1 MEVENTSVDELLE
14 FSITYSATITSWSGS
29 TPICN
34 TVTTSNGGTD
44 KVCVCPEGQ
53 IEVNGVCEDIVDKTA
68 VVSGNQILYEVAGYL
83 QPDSTITINDAVNGD
98 VVYNGD
104 FAMTAVAGTG
114 VMTVI
119 NSTATTVEMEVENTS
134 VDELLEFSITYSAT
148 ITSWSGSTPI
158 CNTVTTSNGGT
169 DTVCVCPE
177 GQIEVNGVCEDIVD
191 KTAVVSGNQILYE
204 VAGYLQPDST
214 ITINDAVNGD
224 VVYNGDFAMTA
235 VAGTGVMTVINS
247 TATTVEMEVENTS
260 VDELLEFSIT
270 YSATITSWSGSTPI
284 CNTVTTS
291 NGGTDT
297 VCMSRRSDRG
307 ERCL

>member
-1 MEVENTSVDELLE
+1 M
-14 FSITYSATITSWSGS
+14 
-29 TPICN
+29 
-34 TVTTSNGGTD
+34 
-44 KVCVCPEGQ
+44 
-53 IEVNGVCEDIVDKTA
+53 NGVCEDIVDKTA

-177 GQIEVNGVCEDIVD
+177 GQIEVNGVCENRIE
-191 KTAVVSGNQILYE
+191 KYSTLSGDQILYSL
-204 VAGYLQPDST
+204 VGYQEPASSV
-214 ITINDAVNGD
+214 TINDAV
-224 VVYNGDFAMTA
+224 
-235 VAGTGVMTVINS
+235 S
-247 TATTVEMEVENTS
+247 
-260 VDELLEFSIT
+260 
-270 YSATITSWSGSTPI
+270 
-284 CNTVTTS
+284 
-291 NGGTDT
+291 
-297 VCMSRRSDRG
+297 
-307 ERCL
+307 

>member
-1 MEVENTSVDELLE
+1 M
-14 FSITYSATITSWSGS
+14 
-29 TPICN
+29 
-34 TVTTSNGGTD
+34 
-44 KVCVCPEGQ
+44 
-53 IEVNGVCEDIVDKTA
+53 
-68 VVSGNQILYEVAGYL
+68 
-83 QPDSTITINDAVNGD
+83 NGD

-191 KTAVVSGNQILYE
+191 KTAVVSSNQILYE

-247 TATTVEMEVENTS
+247 TA
-260 VDELLEFSIT
+260 
-270 YSATITSWSGSTPI
+270 
-284 CNTVTTS
+284 
-291 NGGTDT
+291 
-297 VCMSRRSDRG
+297 RQ
-307 ERCL
+307 